1 MLKIKA
7 IIINVIH
14 AVLGGAIMSFKK
26 LDLHPIFNKGLQID
40 SELAKII
47 SDAWDKKLDFVEII
61 PGKGSGVLK
70 EKVIRFLNQKR
81 VRQKY
86 WRYDVDNKNFGRIFV
101 YFNWSKL
108 KK

>member
-1 MLKIKA
+1 
-7 IIINVIH
+7 
-14 AVLGGAIMSFKK
+14 MSFKK